1 MHIKKDDIPL
11 VAFPHDELWVV
22 FRDQPVDAVLW
33 LSSVTGSADIEV
45 ESGETQD
52 PDLLVSFETVNL
64 TFKNDRQ
71 LVDLVTAG
79 MPLNHRYM
87 RVRPTAGR
95 VEASVAGPLEFRH
108 FLKSLIT

>member
-22 FRDQPVDAVLW
+22 FRDQPVDAVIW
-33 LSSVTGSADIEV
+33 LAAVSGTADIEL

-52 PDLLVSFETVNL
+52 PDLLTAVATVNL
-64 TFKNDRQ
+64 TFKNDRV
-71 LVDLVTAG
+71 LTDLVGAG
-79 MPLNHRYM
+79 MPLTHRYL
-87 RVRPTAGR
+87 RVRPTVGR
-95 VEASVAGPLEFRH
+95 VEASLAGPQEFRH

>member
-11 VAFPHDELWVV
+11 VAFPEDHLWVV
-22 FRDQPVDAVLW
+22 FRDQPADAVLW
-33 LSSVTGSADIEV
+33 LSSVTGAADVEL

-52 PDLLVSFETVNL
+52 PDLLTAVATVNL
-64 TFKNDRQ
+64 TYKNDRS
-71 LVDLVTAG
+71 LTDLVAAG
-79 MPLNHRYM
+79 MPLNHRYL

-95 VEASVAGPLEFRH
+95 VEASLAGPMEFRH